1 MDQFIEDE
9 LESNNDEVVNQVD
22 SLLIS
27 GEEASRSGDS
37 KTALAAFNKAIS
49 LDPSSDMAWFNRG
62 VLLEAQQDA
71 RGARQA
77 FQICLDVNPNHAP
90 ATANLCILL
99 ERIGDQVGAYSMALK
114 ALDFY
119 PGHPTIMEVKNRCQ
133 GSASTKPLES
143 MQPVEQIDSFDQ
155 QDVDTVVQ
163 ETGLSDV
170 NALLDEAVHHDA
182 DDNQQLDI
190 DELRSAAEVVVATED
205 IKDRIEVSQPVVQA
219 IPDLPVVPVEPEME
233 NVLDLDNMANEAK
246 NLIQSGDAKGALAL
260 LKPHLKN
267 EASKHPESWLIAG
280 GAMARL
286 DLQDHAISAI
296 EHAQKLDPS
305 NPKGW
310 YNLGSLK
317 QRKGLLQEASTCY
330 SNALREDPSY
340 IKAAQKWAPL
350 AMELKD
356 PEAYLSAATIII
368 AADSENP
375 VRLELATTLIELAE
389 GESRVLESQAGIP
402 PTLPEGPE
410 MAKTA
415 LELLGQGDTKLHA
428 RAHTMANNHMES
440 VKIWKGLIQSER
452 NDPETWRGLSKALY
466 AAGDNN
472 TAEKCSIK
480 AKEIE
485 EELGKNTDSVTV
497 PDTSSTIS
505 SPNNLPETGSMEISQ
520 GVQVESQ
527 PAEELSQEQMMS
539 ANELLSRPQIAQ
551 PEPETI
557 PNPQV
562 DLAKAALEV
571 QSNSLVQ
578 EEFRNPESNAVANQD
593 ISWYNQG
600 VALIEAGKYAE
611 ALSCFDRA
619 LPSFA
624 NDDEMVIRI
633 LNGRGNAF
641 YYLENYP
648 ACVESYHQAMLIKP
662 EEVRG
667 KTLYN
672 MGTAYAEMERYQDS
686 VKCFEQAIPRGLSK
700 EEIKRTKDQIR
711 RCNILIKEQNKK
723 KR

>member
-1 MDQFIEDE
+1 MEQHTYN
-9 LESNNDEVVNQVD
+9 ESEHDNDDVSAQVE

-27 GEEASRSGDS
+27 GEESSRAGDS
-37 KTALAAFNKAIS
+37 KSALASFNKAIS

-99 ERIGDQVGAYSMALK
+99 ERIGDETGAYNMALK
-114 ALDFY
+114 ALEFY
-119 PGHPTIMEVKNRCQ
+119 PGHPSIIDVKNRCQ
-133 GSASTKPLES
+133 GSISSKPIES
-143 MQPVEQIDSFDQ
+143 MQQVEQIEQYDQ
-155 QDVDTVVQ
+155 GDVEKVVE
-163 ETGLSDV
+163 ETGFTDV
-170 NALLDEAVHHDA
+170 KAILDEAVHHDV

-190 DELRSAAEVVVATED
+190 DELRSAAEVVMATEE
-205 IKDRIEVSQPVVQA
+205 IQERIEVSQPVVQA
-219 IPDLPVVPVEPEME
+219 IPDLPVVPIEPEIE
-233 NVLDLDNMANEAK
+233 NILDLDAMAEEAK
-246 NLIQSGDAKGALAL
+246 NMIQSGDPKGALAL
-260 LKPHLKN
+260 LKPHLKT
-267 EASKHPESWLIAG
+267 EASKHPQSWLIAG

-286 DLQDHAISAI
+286 DLEDHAISAI

-317 QRKGLLQEASTCY
+317 QRKGLLSEASTCY

-340 IKAAQKWAPL
+340 VKAAEKWAPI

-356 PEAYLSAATIII
+356 PQAYLSAATIIV
-368 AADSENP
+368 ASNP
-375 VRLELATTLIELAE
+375 ESPLRMELATTLIELAE
-389 GESRVLESQAGIP
+389 GESRVLESQSGLP

-415 LELLGQGDTKLHA
+415 LDLIGEGETELHA
-428 RAHTMANNHMES
+428 RAHSMANNHMES
-440 VKIWKGLIQSER
+440 VKIWKGLIQINR
-452 NDPETWRGLSKALY
+452 NEPEIWRGLAKALY
-466 AAGDNN
+466 AAGDST

-485 EELGKNTDSVTV
+485 ESVSKPPTTATELTSNETIPQDFAAQPEEDTDPVSH
-497 PDTSSTIS
+497 
-505 SPNNLPETGSMEISQ
+505 
-520 GVQVESQ
+520 
-527 PAEELSQEQMMS
+527 EEMMS
-539 ANELLSRPQIAQ
+539 ANQLLARPQPEVPT
-551 PEPETI
+551 PEPT

-571 QSNSLVQ
+571 QNNSLVQ
-578 EEFRNPESNAVANQD
+578 EEFRNPSSNSVANQD

-619 LPSFA
+619 LPSFS

-672 MGTAYAEMERYQDS
+672 MGTAYAEMERYQDA

-700 EEIKRTKDQIR
+700 DEIKRTKDQIR
-711 RCNILIKEQNKK
+711 RCNILIKEQKK
-723 KR
+723 KNR

>member
-1 MDQFIEDE
+1 MEQHTYN
-9 LESNNDEVVNQVD
+9 ESEHDNDDVSAQVE

-27 GEEASRSGDS
+27 GEESSRAGDS
-37 KTALAAFNKAIS
+37 KSALASFNKAIS

-99 ERIGDQVGAYSMALK
+99 ERIGDETGAYNMALK
-114 ALDFY
+114 ALEFY
-119 PGHPTIMEVKNRCQ
+119 PGHPSIMDVKNRCQ
-133 GSASTKPLES
+133 GSISSKPIES
-143 MQPVEQIDSFDQ
+143 MQQVEQIEQYDQ
-155 QDVDTVVQ
+155 EDVEKVVE
-163 ETGLSDV
+163 ETGFTDV
-170 NALLDEAVHHDA
+170 KAILDEAVHHDV

-190 DELRSAAEVVVATED
+190 DELRSAAEVVMATEE
-205 IKDRIEVSQPVVQA
+205 IQERIEVSQPVVQA
-219 IPDLPVVPVEPEME
+219 IPDLPVVPIEPEIE
-233 NVLDLDNMANEAK
+233 NILDLDAMAEEAK
-246 NLIQSGDAKGALAL
+246 NMIQSGDPKGALAL
-260 LKPHLKN
+260 LKPHLKT
-267 EASKHPESWLIAG
+267 EASKHPQSWLIAG

-286 DLQDHAISAI
+286 DLEDHAISAI

-317 QRKGLLQEASTCY
+317 QRKGLLSEASTCY

-340 IKAAQKWAPL
+340 VKAAEKWAPI

-356 PEAYLSAATIII
+356 PQAYLSAATIIV
-368 AADSENP
+368 ASNP
-375 VRLELATTLIELAE
+375 ESPLRMELATTLIELAE
-389 GESRVLESQAGIP
+389 GESRVLESQSGLP

-415 LELLGQGDTKLHA
+415 LDLIGEGETELHA
-428 RAHTMANNHMES
+428 RAHSMANNHMES
-440 VKIWKGLIQSER
+440 VKIWKGLIQINR
-452 NDPETWRGLSKALY
+452 NEPEIWRGLAKALY
-466 AAGDNN
+466 AAGDST

-485 EELGKNTDSVTV
+485 ESVSKPPTTATELTSNETIPQDFAAQ
-497 PDTSSTIS
+497 PEEDTPPVSH
-505 SPNNLPETGSMEISQ
+505 
-520 GVQVESQ
+520 
-527 PAEELSQEQMMS
+527 EEMMS
-539 ANELLSRPQIAQ
+539 ANQLLARPQPEVPT
-551 PEPETI
+551 PEPS

-571 QSNSLVQ
+571 QNNSLVQ
-578 EEFRNPESNAVANQD
+578 EEFRNPSSNSVANQD

-619 LPSFA
+619 LPSFS

-672 MGTAYAEMERYQDS
+672 MGTAYAEMERYQDA

-700 EEIKRTKDQIR
+700 DEIKRTKDQIR
-711 RCNILIKEQNKK
+711 RCNILIKEQKK
-723 KR
+723 KNR

>member
-1 MDQFIEDE
+1 MSDYGETTQENE
-9 LESNNDEVVNQVD
+9 LDDVASQVE

-27 GEEASRSGDS
+27 GEEASRSGDAKS
-37 KTALAAFNKAIS
+37 ALAAFNKAIS

-99 ERIGDQVGAYSMALK
+99 ERIGDEKGAFDMALK
-114 ALDFY
+114 ALEFY
-119 PGHPTIMEVKNRCQ
+119 PGHPSIVEVKNRCE
-133 GSASTKPLES
+133 GSVVIKPIET
-143 MQPVEQIDSFDQ
+143 MAQVEQIQ
-155 QDVDTVVQ
+155 TYEQEDVDTVLE
-163 ETGLSDV
+163 ETGVS
-170 NALLDEAVHHDA
+170 NAQALLEEAVHHDI
-182 DDNQQLDI
+182 DDNQELDI

-205 IKDRIEVSQPVVQA
+205 IQDRIEVTQPVVSA
-219 IPDLPVVPVEPEME
+219 IPDLPVVPIEPEID
-233 NVLDLDNMANEAK
+233 NVLDLDAMADEAK
-246 NLIQSGDAKGALAL
+246 QLIQNGDAKGALAL
-260 LKPHLKN
+260 LKPHLKK
-267 EASKHPESWLIAG
+267 EASKHAPSWLIAG

-286 DLQDHAISAI
+286 DLEDHAISAI

-317 QRKGLLQEASTCY
+317 QRKGMLKEASTCY

-340 IKAAQKWAPL
+340 TKAAQKWAPI
-350 AMELKD
+350 AMELQE
-356 PEAYLSAATIII
+356 PQAYLSAATVIV
-368 AADSENP
+368 ASDPQNP
-375 VRLELATTLIELAE
+375 IRIELATTLVELAE
-389 GESRVLESQAGIP
+389 GESRVLESHAGLP

-410 MAKTA
+410 MAQTA
-415 LELLGQGDTKLHA
+415 LDLLGQGESQLHA

-440 VKIWKGLIQSER
+440 VKIWKGLIQTER
-452 NDPETWRGLSKALY
+452 NDPEMWRGLSKALY
-466 AAGDNN
+466 AAGDNT

-480 AKEIE
+480 AQEIE
-485 EELGKNTDSVTV
+485 DEMNVKNVVTPNVEANAATLQTEHNQFTAEPEIPPV
-497 PDTSSTIS
+497 PEA
-505 SPNNLPETGSMEISQ
+505 PQEI
-520 GVQVESQ
+520 
-527 PAEELSQEQMMS
+527 SQEQMMS
-539 ANELLSRPQIAQ
+539 ANELLARPQAPVPA
-551 PEPETI
+551 PEPLA
-557 PNPQV
+557 NPGV

-578 EEFRNPESNAVANQD
+578 EEFRNPASTSIANQD

-619 LPSFA
+619 LPSFS

-672 MGTAYAEMERYQDS
+672 MGTAYAEMERYQDA
-686 VKCFEQAIPRGLSK
+686 VKCFEQAIPRGLTK
-700 EEIKRTKDQIR
+700 DEIKRTKDQIR

>member
-1 MDQFIEDE
+1 MEQHTYN
-9 LESNNDEVVNQVD
+9 ESEHDKDEVSAQVE

-27 GEEASRSGDS
+27 GEESSRAGDS
-37 KTALAAFNKAIS
+37 KSALASFNKAIS

-99 ERIGDQVGAYSMALK
+99 ERIGDETGAYNMALK
-114 ALDFY
+114 ALEFY
-119 PGHPTIMEVKNRCQ
+119 PGHPSIMDVKNRCQ
-133 GSASTKPLES
+133 GSISSKPIES
-143 MQPVEQIDSFDQ
+143 MQQVEQIEQYDQ
-155 QDVDTVVQ
+155 GDVEKVVE
-163 ETGLSDV
+163 ETGFTDV
-170 NALLDEAVHHDA
+170 KAILDEAVHHDV

-190 DELRSAAEVVVATED
+190 DELRSAAEVVMATEE
-205 IKDRIEVSQPVVQA
+205 IQERIEVSQPVVQA
-219 IPDLPVVPVEPEME
+219 IPDLPVVPIEPEIE
-233 NVLDLDNMANEAK
+233 NILDLDAMAEEAK
-246 NLIQSGDAKGALAL
+246 NMIQSGDPKGALAL
-260 LKPHLKN
+260 LKPHLKT
-267 EASKHPESWLIAG
+267 EASKHPQSWLIAG

-286 DLQDHAISAI
+286 DLEDHAISAI

-317 QRKGLLQEASTCY
+317 QRKGLLSEASTCY

-340 IKAAQKWAPL
+340 VKAAEKWAPI

-356 PEAYLSAATIII
+356 PQAYLSAATIIV
-368 AADSENP
+368 ASNP
-375 VRLELATTLIELAE
+375 ESPLRMELATTLIELAE
-389 GESRVLESQAGIP
+389 GESRVLESQSGLP

-415 LELLGQGDTKLHA
+415 LDLIGEGETELHA
-428 RAHTMANNHMES
+428 RAHSMANNHMES
-440 VKIWKGLIQSER
+440 VKIWKGLIQINR
-452 NDPETWRGLSKALY
+452 NEPEIWRGLAKALY
-466 AAGDNN
+466 AAGDST

-485 EELGKNTDSVTV
+485 ESVSKPPTTATELTSNETIPQDFAAQ
-497 PDTSSTIS
+497 PEEDTPPVSH
-505 SPNNLPETGSMEISQ
+505 
-520 GVQVESQ
+520 
-527 PAEELSQEQMMS
+527 EEMMS
-539 ANELLSRPQIAQ
+539 ANQLLARPQPEVPT
-551 PEPETI
+551 PEPS

-571 QSNSLVQ
+571 QNNSLVQ
-578 EEFRNPESNAVANQD
+578 EEFRNPSSNSVANQD

-619 LPSFA
+619 LPSFS

-672 MGTAYAEMERYQDS
+672 MGTAYAEMERYQDA

-700 EEIKRTKDQIR
+700 DEIKRTKDQIR
-711 RCNILIKEQNKK
+711 RCNILIKEQKK
-723 KR
+723 KNR

>member
-1 MDQFIEDE
+1 MEQHTYN
-9 LESNNDEVVNQVD
+9 ESEHDDDDVSAQVE

-27 GEEASRSGDS
+27 GEESSRAGDS
-37 KTALAAFNKAIS
+37 KSALASFNKAIS

-99 ERIGDQVGAYSMALK
+99 ERIGDETGAYNMALK
-114 ALDFY
+114 ALEFY
-119 PGHPTIMEVKNRCQ
+119 PGHPSIMDVKNRCQ
-133 GSASTKPLES
+133 GSISTKPIES
-143 MQPVEQIDSFDQ
+143 MQQVEQIEQYDQ
-155 QDVDTVVQ
+155 EDVEQVVE
-163 ETGLSDV
+163 ETGFTNV
-170 NALLDEAVHHDA
+170 KAILDEAVHHDV

-190 DELRSAAEVVVATED
+190 DELRSAAEVVMATED
-205 IKDRIEVSQPVVQA
+205 IQERIEVAQPVVQA
-219 IPDLPVVPVEPEME
+219 IPDLPAVPIEPEIE
-233 NVLDLDNMANEAK
+233 NVLDLDAMAEEAK
-246 NLIQSGDAKGALAL
+246 NMIQSGDPKGALAL
-260 LKPHLKN
+260 LKPHLKT
-267 EASKHPESWLIAG
+267 EASKHPQSWLIAG

-286 DLQDHAISAI
+286 DLEDHAISAI

-317 QRKGLLQEASTCY
+317 QRKGMLSEASTCY

-340 IKAAQKWAPL
+340 VKAAEKWAPI

-356 PEAYLSAATIII
+356 PQAYLSAATIIV
-368 AADSENP
+368 ASNP
-375 VRLELATTLIELAE
+375 ESPLRKELATTLIELAE
-389 GESRVLESQAGIP
+389 GESRVLESQSGLP

-415 LELLGQGDTKLHA
+415 LDLMGPGETQLHA
-428 RAHTMANNHMES
+428 RAHSMANNHMES
-440 VKIWKGLIQSER
+440 VKIWKGLIQINR
-452 NDPETWRGLSKALY
+452 NDPEIWRGLAKALY
-466 AAGDNN
+466 SAGDTT

-485 EELGKNTDSVTV
+485 ESVSKPSIASTELPTPETTQQDFTTQSEENTV
-497 PDTSSTIS
+497 P
-505 SPNNLPETGSMEISQ
+505 
-520 GVQVESQ
+520 V
-527 PAEELSQEQMMS
+527 SQEQMMS
-539 ANELLSRPQIAQ
+539 ANQLLARPQPEIKA
-551 PEPETI
+551 PEPTT
-557 PNPQV
+557 NPQV

-571 QSNSLVQ
+571 QNNSLVQ
-578 EEFRNPESNAVANQD
+578 EEFRNPSSNSVANQD

-619 LPSFA
+619 LPSFS

-672 MGTAYAEMERYQDS
+672 MGTAYAEMERYQDA

-700 EEIKRTKDQIR
+700 DEIKRTKDQIR
-711 RCNILIKEQNKK
+711 RCNILIKEQKK
-723 KR
+723 KNR

>member
-1 MDQFIEDE
+1 MDQFIENE
-9 LESNNDEVVNQVD
+9 TENNDDDVVNQVD
-22 SLLIS
+22 SLLMS
-27 GEEASRSGDS
+27 GEEASRTGDS

-143 MQPVEQIDSFDQ
+143 MQAVEQIDSFDQ
-155 QDVDTVVQ
+155 QDVETVVQ

-190 DELRSAAEVVVATED
+190 DELRSAAEVVIATED

-219 IPDLPVVPVEPEME
+219 IPDLPVVPVEQEMD

-317 QRKGLLQEASTCY
+317 QRKGMLQEASTCY

-368 AADSENP
+368 AADSESP

-466 AAGDNN
+466 AAGDNT

-485 EELGKNTDSVTV
+485 EELAKRGENVITPNISST
-497 PDTSSTIS
+497 TSSSNTQQ
-505 SPNNLPETGSMEISQ
+505 ETGDIEATQTS
-520 GVQVESQ
+520 QVEAQ
-527 PAEELSQEQMMS
+527 PAEELTQEQMMS
-539 ANELLSRPQIAQ
+539 ANELLSRPQITK

-557 PNPQV
+557 SNPQV

-571 QSNSLVQ
+571 QSSSLVQ

-624 NDDEMVIRI
+624 DDDEMVIRI

>member
-1 MDQFIEDE
+1 MEQHTYN
-9 LESNNDEVVNQVD
+9 ESEHDNDEVSAQVE

-27 GEEASRSGDS
+27 GEESSRAGDS
-37 KTALAAFNKAIS
+37 KSALASFNKAIS

-99 ERIGDQVGAYSMALK
+99 ERIGDETGAYNMALK
-114 ALDFY
+114 ALEFY
-119 PGHPTIMEVKNRCQ
+119 PGHPSILDVKNRCQ
-133 GSASTKPLES
+133 GSISSKPIES
-143 MQPVEQIDSFDQ
+143 MQQVEQIEQYDQ
-155 QDVDTVVQ
+155 GDVEKVVE
-163 ETGLSDV
+163 ETGFTDV
-170 NALLDEAVHHDA
+170 KAILDEAVHHDV

-190 DELRSAAEVVVATED
+190 DELRSAAEVVMATEE
-205 IKDRIEVSQPVVQA
+205 IQERIEVSQPVVQA
-219 IPDLPVVPVEPEME
+219 IPDLPVVPIEPEIE
-233 NVLDLDNMANEAK
+233 NILDLDAMAEEAK
-246 NLIQSGDAKGALAL
+246 NMIQSGDPKGALAL
-260 LKPHLKN
+260 LKPHLKT
-267 EASKHPESWLIAG
+267 EASKHPQSWLIAG

-286 DLQDHAISAI
+286 DLEDHAISAI

-317 QRKGLLQEASTCY
+317 QRKGLLSEASTCY

-340 IKAAQKWAPL
+340 VKAAEKWAPI

-356 PEAYLSAATIII
+356 PQAYLSAATIIV
-368 AADSENP
+368 ASNP
-375 VRLELATTLIELAE
+375 ESPLRMELATTLIELAE
-389 GESRVLESQAGIP
+389 GESRVLESQSGLP

-415 LELLGQGDTKLHA
+415 LDLIGEGETELHA
-428 RAHTMANNHMES
+428 RAHSMANNHMES
-440 VKIWKGLIQSER
+440 VKIWKGLIQINR
-452 NDPETWRGLSKALY
+452 NEPEIWRGLAKALY
-466 AAGDNN
+466 AAGDST

-485 EELGKNTDSVTV
+485 ESVSKPPTTATEL
-497 PDTSSTIS
+497 TSSETI
-505 SPNNLPETGSMEISQ
+505 PQDFAAQPEEDTPPVSH
-520 GVQVESQ
+520 
-527 PAEELSQEQMMS
+527 EEMMS
-539 ANELLSRPQIAQ
+539 ANQLLARPQPEVPT
-551 PEPETI
+551 PEPS

-571 QSNSLVQ
+571 QNNSLVQ
-578 EEFRNPESNAVANQD
+578 EEFRNPSSNSVANQD

-619 LPSFA
+619 LPSFS

-672 MGTAYAEMERYQDS
+672 MGTAYAEMERYQDA

-700 EEIKRTKDQIR
+700 DEIKRTKDQIR
-711 RCNILIKEQNKK
+711 RCNILIKEQKK
-723 KR
+723 KNR

>member
-143 MQPVEQIDSFDQ
+143 MQAVEQIDSFDQ

-505 SPNNLPETGSMEISQ
+505 SPNNLPETGSMELSQ
-520 GVQVESQ
+520 GVQVEPQ
-527 PAEELSQEQMMS
+527 PADELSQEQMMS

>member
-1 MDQFIEDE
+1 MEQHTYN
-9 LESNNDEVVNQVD
+9 ESEHDNDDVSAQVE

-27 GEEASRSGDS
+27 GEESSRAGDS
-37 KTALAAFNKAIS
+37 KSALASFNKAIS

-99 ERIGDQVGAYSMALK
+99 ERIGDETGAYNMALK
-114 ALDFY
+114 ALEFY
-119 PGHPTIMEVKNRCQ
+119 PGHPSILDVKNRCQ
-133 GSASTKPLES
+133 GSISSKPIES
-143 MQPVEQIDSFDQ
+143 MRQVEQIEQYDQ
-155 QDVDTVVQ
+155 GDVEKVVE
-163 ETGLSDV
+163 ETGFTDV
-170 NALLDEAVHHDA
+170 KAILDEAVNHDV

-190 DELRSAAEVVVATED
+190 DELRSAAEVVMATEE
-205 IKDRIEVSQPVVQA
+205 IQERIEVSQPVVQA
-219 IPDLPVVPVEPEME
+219 IPDLPVVPIEPEIE
-233 NVLDLDNMANEAK
+233 NILDLDAMAEEAK
-246 NLIQSGDAKGALAL
+246 NMIQSGNPKGALAL
-260 LKPHLKN
+260 LKPHLKT
-267 EASKHPESWLIAG
+267 EASKHPQSWLIAG
-280 GAMARL
+280 GAMAKL
-286 DLQDHAISAI
+286 DLEDHAISAI

-317 QRKGLLQEASTCY
+317 QRKGLLSEASTCY

-340 IKAAQKWAPL
+340 LKAAEKWAPI
-350 AMELKD
+350 AMKLKD
-356 PEAYLSAATIII
+356 PQAYLSAATIIV
-368 AADSENP
+368 ASNP
-375 VRLELATTLIELAE
+375 ESPLRMELATTLIELAE
-389 GESRVLESQAGIP
+389 GESRVLESQSGLP

-415 LELLGQGDTKLHA
+415 LDLIGEGETELHA
-428 RAHTMANNHMES
+428 RAHSMANNHMES
-440 VKIWKGLIQSER
+440 VKIWKGLIQINR
-452 NDPETWRGLSKALY
+452 NEPEIWRGLAKALY
-466 AAGDNN
+466 AAGDLT

-480 AKEIE
+480 AKQIE
-485 EELGKNTDSVTV
+485 ETVSKPPTMATELTSNETNSQDFAAQSEENTEPVSH
-497 PDTSSTIS
+497 
-505 SPNNLPETGSMEISQ
+505 
-520 GVQVESQ
+520 
-527 PAEELSQEQMMS
+527 EQMMS
-539 ANELLSRPQIAQ
+539 ANQLLARPQLEVST
-551 PEPETI
+551 PEPT

-571 QSNSLVQ
+571 QNNSLVQ
-578 EEFRNPESNAVANQD
+578 EEFRNPSSNSVANQD

-619 LPSFA
+619 LPSFS

-672 MGTAYAEMERYQDS
+672 MGTAYAEMERYQDA

-700 EEIKRTKDQIR
+700 DEIKRTKDQIR
-711 RCNILIKEQNKK
+711 RCNILIKEQKK
-723 KR
+723 KNR

>member
-1 MDQFIEDE
+1 MEQHTYN
-9 LESNNDEVVNQVD
+9 ESEQDDDAVSAQVE

-27 GEEASRSGDS
+27 GEESSRAGDS
-37 KTALAAFNKAIS
+37 KSALASFNKAIS

-99 ERIGDQVGAYSMALK
+99 ERIGDETGAYNMALK
-114 ALDFY
+114 ALEFY
-119 PGHPTIMEVKNRCQ
+119 PGHPSIVDVKNRCQ
-133 GSASTKPLES
+133 DSMSTKPIES
-143 MQPVEQIDSFDQ
+143 MQQIEQIEQYSQ
-155 QDVDTVVQ
+155 EDVEKVVE
-163 ETGLSDV
+163 ETGFTNV
-170 NALLDEAVHHDA
+170 KAILDEAVHHDV

-190 DELRSAAEVVVATED
+190 DELRSAAEVVMATED
-205 IKDRIEVSQPVVQA
+205 IQERIEVSQPVVQS
-219 IPDLPVVPVEPEME
+219 IPDLPVVPIEPEIE
-233 NVLDLDNMANEAK
+233 NVLDLDAMAEKAK
-246 NLIQSGDAKGALAL
+246 NMIQTGNPKEALAL
-260 LKPHLKN
+260 LKPHLKT
-267 EASKHPESWLIAG
+267 EASKHPQSWLIAG

-286 DLQDHAISAI
+286 DLEDHAISAI

-317 QRKGLLQEASTCY
+317 QRKGLLSEASTCY

-340 IKAAQKWAPL
+340 IKAAEKWAPI
-350 AMELKD
+350 AMELKE
-356 PEAYLSAATIII
+356 PQAYLSAATIIV
-368 AADSENP
+368 ASNP
-375 VRLELATTLIELAE
+375 ESPLRMELATTLIELAE
-389 GESRVLESQAGIP
+389 GESRVLESQSGLP

-415 LELLGQGDTKLHA
+415 LDLMGQGETELHA
-428 RAHTMANNHMES
+428 RAHSMANNHMES
-440 VKIWKGLIQSER
+440 VKIWKSLIQINR
-452 NDPETWRGLSKALY
+452 NAPEIWRGLAKALY
-466 AAGDNN
+466 AAGDST

-485 EELGKNTDSVTV
+485 ESVSKPATVATELTTN
-497 PDTSSTIS
+497 
-505 SPNNLPETGSMEISQ
+505 ETTQQDFTPQSIENSAPI
-520 GVQVESQ
+520 
-527 PAEELSQEQMMS
+527 SQEQMMS
-539 ANELLSRPQIAQ
+539 ANQLLARPQPEVNI
-551 PEPETI
+551 PEPTI
-557 PNPQV
+557 TPQI

-571 QSNSLVQ
+571 QNNSLVQ
-578 EEFRNPESNAVANQD
+578 EEFRNPSSNSVANQD

-619 LPSFA
+619 LPSFS

-672 MGTAYAEMERYQDS
+672 MGTAYAEMERYQDA

-700 EEIKRTKDQIR
+700 DEIKRTKDQIR

-723 KR
+723 NR

>member
-1 MDQFIEDE
+1 MEQHTYN
-9 LESNNDEVVNQVD
+9 ESEHDNDEVSAQVE

-27 GEEASRSGDS
+27 GEESSRAGDS
-37 KTALAAFNKAIS
+37 KSALASFNKAIS

-99 ERIGDQVGAYSMALK
+99 ERIGDETGAYNMALK
-114 ALDFY
+114 ALEFY
-119 PGHPTIMEVKNRCQ
+119 PGHPSIMDVKNRCQ
-133 GSASTKPLES
+133 GSISSKPIES
-143 MQPVEQIDSFDQ
+143 MQQVEQIEQYDQ
-155 QDVDTVVQ
+155 GDVEKVVE
-163 ETGLSDV
+163 ETGFTDV
-170 NALLDEAVHHDA
+170 KAILDEAVHHDV

-190 DELRSAAEVVVATED
+190 DELRSAAEVVMATEE
-205 IKDRIEVSQPVVQA
+205 IQERIEVSQPVVQA
-219 IPDLPVVPVEPEME
+219 IPDLPVVPIEPEIE
-233 NVLDLDNMANEAK
+233 NILDLDAMAEEAK
-246 NLIQSGDAKGALAL
+246 NMIQSGDPKGALAL
-260 LKPHLKN
+260 LKPHLKT
-267 EASKHPESWLIAG
+267 EASKHPQSWLIAG

-286 DLQDHAISAI
+286 DLEDHAISAI

-317 QRKGLLQEASTCY
+317 QRKGLLSEASTCY

-340 IKAAQKWAPL
+340 VKAAEKWAPI

-356 PEAYLSAATIII
+356 PQAYLSAATIIV
-368 AADSENP
+368 ASNP
-375 VRLELATTLIELAE
+375 ESPLRMELATTLIELAE
-389 GESRVLESQAGIP
+389 GESRVLESQSGLP

-415 LELLGQGDTKLHA
+415 LDLIGEGETELHA
-428 RAHTMANNHMES
+428 RAHSMANNHMES
-440 VKIWKGLIQSER
+440 VKIWKGLIQINR
-452 NDPETWRGLSKALY
+452 NEPEIWRGLAKALY
-466 AAGDNN
+466 AAGDST

-485 EELGKNTDSVTV
+485 ESVSKPPTTATELTSNETIPQDFAAQ
-497 PDTSSTIS
+497 PEEDTPPVSH
-505 SPNNLPETGSMEISQ
+505 
-520 GVQVESQ
+520 
-527 PAEELSQEQMMS
+527 EEMMS
-539 ANELLSRPQIAQ
+539 ANQLLARPQPEVPT
-551 PEPETI
+551 PEPS

-571 QSNSLVQ
+571 QNNSLVQ
-578 EEFRNPESNAVANQD
+578 EEFRNPSSNSVANQD

-619 LPSFA
+619 LPSFS

-672 MGTAYAEMERYQDS
+672 MGTAYAEMERYQDA

-700 EEIKRTKDQIR
+700 DEIKRTKDQIR
-711 RCNILIKEQNKK
+711 RCNILIKEQKK
-723 KR
+723 KNR

>member
-1 MDQFIEDE
+1 MEQYPSTGVGKDDDDI
-9 LESNNDEVVNQVD
+9 VAQVE
-22 SLLIS
+22 SLLVS

-99 ERIGDQVGAYSMALK
+99 ERIGDEVSAFNMALK
-114 ALDFY
+114 ALEFY
-119 PGHPTIMEVKNRCQ
+119 PGHPSILDVKNRCA
-133 GSASTKPLES
+133 GSAASKS
-143 MQPVEQIDSFDQ
+143 IDDMAHVEQIESFE
-155 QDVDTVVQ
+155 QDDVTTVIE
-163 ETGLSDV
+163 ETGLTDV
-170 NALLDEAVHHDA
+170 QALLDEAVHHDA
-182 DDNQQLDI
+182 DENKQLDI
-190 DELRSAAEVVVATED
+190 DELRSAAQVVVATED
-205 IKDRIEVSQPVVQA
+205 IQERIDVTQPVVDS
-219 IPDLPVVPVEPEME
+219 IPDLPVVPIEPEID
-233 NVLDLDNMANEAK
+233 NAIDLDGMAEEAK
-246 NLIQSGDAKGALAL
+246 QLIQSGDAKGALAL
-260 LKPHLKN
+260 LKPHLKT
-267 EASKHPESWLIAG
+267 EASKHAQSWLIAG
-280 GAMARL
+280 GAMAKL
-286 DLQDHAISAI
+286 DLEEHAISAI

-317 QRKGLLQEASTCY
+317 QRQGMLEEASTCY

-340 IKAAQKWAPL
+340 VKAAQKWAPV

-356 PEAYLSAATIII
+356 PQAYLSAATIIV
-368 AADSENP
+368 AANP
-375 VRLELATTLIELAE
+375 ESPIRMELATTLIELAE
-389 GESRVLESQAGIP
+389 GESRVLESQTGLP
-402 PTLPEGPE
+402 PTLPAGPE
-410 MAKTA
+410 MANTA
-415 LELLGQGDTKLHA
+415 LDLLGSGETQIHA

-440 VKIWKGLIQSER
+440 VKIWKGLIQTDR
-452 NDPETWRGLSKALY
+452 NNPATWRGLAKALF
-466 AAGDNN
+466 AAGDNT
-472 TAEKCSIK
+472 TAEKCRVK
-480 AKEIE
+480 ADEIE
-485 EELGKNTDSVTV
+485 AEMANRGNAPVVEKPTVSTDIATASQPSVTE
-497 PDTSSTIS
+497 SSIEDAVS
-505 SPNNLPETGSMEISQ
+505 R
-520 GVQVESQ
+520 
-527 PAEELSQEQMMS
+527 EEMMS
-539 ANELLSRPQIAQ
+539 ANELLSRPQVTS
-551 PEPETI
+551 PEPA
-557 PNPQV
+557 PNPNPEV

-578 EEFRNPESNAVANQD
+578 EEFRNPSSNSIANQD

-600 VALIEAGKYAE
+600 VALIEAGKYSE

-619 LPSFA
+619 LPSFSD
-624 NDDEMVIRI
+624 DDEMVIRI

-672 MGTAYAEMERYQDS
+672 MGTAYAEMERYQDA

-700 EEIKRTKDQIR
+700 DEIKRTKDQIR
-711 RCNILIKEQNKK
+711 RCNILIKEQKK
-723 KR
+723 KNR

>member
-1 MDQFIEDE
+1 MSDYGETTQENE
-9 LESNNDEVVNQVD
+9 LDDVASQVE

-27 GEEASRSGDS
+27 GEEASRSGDAKS
-37 KTALAAFNKAIS
+37 ALAAFNKAIS

-99 ERIGDQVGAYSMALK
+99 ERIGDEKGAFDMALK
-114 ALDFY
+114 ALEFY
-119 PGHPTIMEVKNRCQ
+119 PGHPSIVEVKNRCE
-133 GSASTKPLES
+133 GSVVIKPIET
-143 MQPVEQIDSFDQ
+143 MAQVEQIQ
-155 QDVDTVVQ
+155 TYEQEDVDTVLE
-163 ETGLSDV
+163 ETGVS
-170 NALLDEAVHHDA
+170 NAQALLEEAVHHDI
-182 DDNQQLDI
+182 DDNQELDI

-205 IKDRIEVSQPVVQA
+205 IQDRIEVTQPVVSA
-219 IPDLPVVPVEPEME
+219 IPDLPVVPIEPEID
-233 NVLDLDNMANEAK
+233 NVLDLDAMADEAK
-246 NLIQSGDAKGALAL
+246 QLIQNGDAKGALAL
-260 LKPHLKN
+260 LKPHLKK
-267 EASKHPESWLIAG
+267 EASKHAPSWLIAG

-286 DLQDHAISAI
+286 DLEDHAISAI

-317 QRKGLLQEASTCY
+317 QRKGMLKEASTCY

-340 IKAAQKWAPL
+340 TKAAQKWAPI
-350 AMELKD
+350 AMELQE
-356 PEAYLSAATIII
+356 PQAYLSAATVIV
-368 AADSENP
+368 ASDPQNP
-375 VRLELATTLIELAE
+375 IRIELATTLVELAE
-389 GESRVLESQAGIP
+389 GESRVLESHAGLP

-410 MAKTA
+410 MAQTA
-415 LELLGQGDTKLHA
+415 LDLLGQGESQLHA

-440 VKIWKGLIQSER
+440 VKIWKGLIQTER
-452 NDPETWRGLSKALY
+452 NDPEMWRGLSKALY
-466 AAGDNN
+466 AAGDNT

-480 AKEIE
+480 AQEIE
-485 EELGKNTDSVTV
+485 DEMNVKNVVT
-497 PDTSSTIS
+497 
-505 SPNNLPETGSMEISQ
+505 PNVEANAATLQTEHNQFTAEPEIPPVSEAPQEI
-520 GVQVESQ
+520 
-527 PAEELSQEQMMS
+527 SQEQMMS
-539 ANELLSRPQIAQ
+539 ANELLARPQAPVPA
-551 PEPETI
+551 PEPLA
-557 PNPQV
+557 NPGV

-578 EEFRNPESNAVANQD
+578 EEFRNPASTSIANQD

-619 LPSFA
+619 LPSFS

-672 MGTAYAEMERYQDS
+672 MGTAYAEMERYQDA
-686 VKCFEQAIPRGLSK
+686 VKCFEQAIPRGLTK
-700 EEIKRTKDQIR
+700 DEIKRTKDQIR

>member
-1 MDQFIEDE
+1 MSDYGETMQENE
-9 LESNNDEVVNQVD
+9 LDDVVSQVE

-27 GEEASRSGDS
+27 GEEASRSGDAKS
-37 KTALAAFNKAIS
+37 ALAAFNKAIS

-99 ERIGDQVGAYSMALK
+99 ERIGDEKGAFEMALK
-114 ALDFY
+114 ALEFY
-119 PGHPTIMEVKNRCQ
+119 PGHPSIVEVKNRCE
-133 GSASTKPLES
+133 GSVVIKPIET
-143 MQPVEQIDSFDQ
+143 MAQVEQIQ
-155 QDVDTVVQ
+155 TYEQEDVDTVLE
-163 ETGLSDV
+163 ETGVS
-170 NALLDEAVHHDA
+170 NAQALLEEAVHHDI
-182 DDNQQLDI
+182 DDNQELDI

-205 IKDRIEVSQPVVQA
+205 IQDRIEVTQPVVSA
-219 IPDLPVVPVEPEME
+219 IPDLPVVPIEPEID
-233 NVLDLDNMANEAK
+233 NLLDLDAMADEAK
-246 NLIQSGDAKGALAL
+246 QLIQNGDAKGALAL
-260 LKPHLKN
+260 LKPHLKK
-267 EASKHPESWLIAG
+267 EASKHAPSWLIAG

-286 DLQDHAISAI
+286 DLEDHAISAI

-317 QRKGLLQEASTCY
+317 QRKGMLKEASTCY

-340 IKAAQKWAPL
+340 TKAAQKWAPI
-350 AMELKD
+350 AMELQE
-356 PEAYLSAATIII
+356 PQAYLSAATVIV
-368 AADSENP
+368 ASDPQNP
-375 VRLELATTLIELAE
+375 IRIELATTLVELAE
-389 GESRVLESQAGIP
+389 GESRVLESHAGLP

-410 MAKTA
+410 MAQTA
-415 LELLGQGDTKLHA
+415 LDLLGQGESQLHA

-440 VKIWKGLIQSER
+440 VKIWKGLIQTER
-452 NDPETWRGLSKALY
+452 NDPEMWRGLSKALY
-466 AAGDNN
+466 AAGDNT

-480 AKEIE
+480 AQEIE
-485 EELGKNTDSVTV
+485 DEMKVKNVVTPNVEVNAATLQTEHNQFTAEPEMPPV
-497 PDTSSTIS
+497 PEA
-505 SPNNLPETGSMEISQ
+505 PQEIS
-520 GVQVESQ
+520 
-527 PAEELSQEQMMS
+527 PEQMMS
-539 ANELLSRPQIAQ
+539 ANELLARPQAPVPA
-551 PEPETI
+551 PEPLA
-557 PNPQV
+557 NPGV

-578 EEFRNPESNAVANQD
+578 EEFRNPASTSIANQD

-619 LPSFA
+619 LPSFS

-672 MGTAYAEMERYQDS
+672 MGTAYAEMERYQDA
-686 VKCFEQAIPRGLSK
+686 VKCFEQAIPRGLTK
-700 EEIKRTKDQIR
+700 DEIKRTKDQIR

>member
-1 MDQFIEDE
+1 MEHNTHNEISDDTDDI
-9 LESNNDEVVNQVD
+9 SSQVE

-27 GEEASRSGDS
+27 GEEASRAGDAKS
-37 KTALAAFNKAIS
+37 ALASFNKAIS

-99 ERIGDQVGAYSMALK
+99 ERIGDESGAYNMAVK
-114 ALDFY
+114 ALEFY
-119 PGHPTIMEVKNRCQ
+119 PGHPTIVEVKDRCK
-133 GSASTKPLES
+133 GSIASKPIES
-143 MQPVEQIDSFDQ
+143 MPQIEQIDQYEQS
-155 QDVDTVVQ
+155 DVEKVVE
-163 ETGLSDV
+163 ETGLTNV
-170 NALLDEAVHHDA
+170 QAILDEAVHHDI

-190 DELRSAAEVVVATED
+190 DELRSAAEVVVAREE
-205 IKDRIEVSQPVVQA
+205 IQERIEVTQPVVEA
-219 IPDLPVVPVEPEME
+219 IPDLPVVPIEPEIE
-233 NVLDLDNMANEAK
+233 NVLDLDAMAEEAK
-246 NLIQSGDAKGALAL
+246 NMIQSGDAKGALAL
-260 LKPHLKN
+260 LKPHLKT
-267 EASKHPESWLIAG
+267 EASKHAPSWLIAG

-286 DLQDHAISAI
+286 DLEDHAISAI

-310 YNLGSLK
+310 FNLGSLK
-317 QRKGLLQEASTCY
+317 QRKGMLREASTCY

-340 IKAAQKWAPL
+340 VKAAEKWAPL
-350 AMELKD
+350 AMEIKD
-356 PEAYLSAATIII
+356 PQAYLSAATIIV
-368 AADSENP
+368 ASNP
-375 VRLELATTLIELAE
+375 ESPLRIELATTLVELAE
-389 GESRVLESQAGIP
+389 GESRVLESQSGLP

-415 LELLGQGDTKLHA
+415 LDLIGEGETELHA

-440 VKIWKGLIQSER
+440 VKIWKGLIQINR
-452 NDPETWRGLSKALY
+452 NDPEIWRGLAKALY

-472 TAEKCSIK
+472 TADKCSIK
-480 AKEIE
+480 ANEIE
-485 EELGKNTDSVTV
+485 AINANKSNIIEESQTIQSPQPEPATVSHYENEELPESV
-497 PDTSSTIS
+497 SSVS
-505 SPNNLPETGSMEISQ
+505 S
-520 GVQVESQ
+520 
-527 PAEELSQEQMMS
+527 EEMMS
-539 ANELLSRPQIAQ
+539 ANQLLARPQPA
-551 PEPETI
+551 EPVQDTV

-578 EEFRNPESNAVANQD
+578 EEFRNPSSNSVANQD

-619 LPSFA
+619 LPSFS

-648 ACVESYHQAMLIKP
+648 ACVESYHQAMLIRP

-672 MGTAYAEMERYQDS
+672 MGTAYAEMERYQDA

-700 EEIKRTKDQIR
+700 DEIKRTKDQIR
-711 RCNILIKEQNKK
+711 RCNILIKEQKK
-723 KR
+723 KNR

>member
-1 MDQFIEDE
+1 MSDYGETMQE
-9 LESNNDEVVNQVD
+9 NEVDDVASQVE
-22 SLLIS
+22 SLLIN
-27 GEEASRSGDS
+27 GEEASRSGDAKS
-37 KTALAAFNKAIS
+37 ALAAFNKAIS

-99 ERIGDQVGAYSMALK
+99 ERIGDEKGAFDMALK
-114 ALDFY
+114 ALEFY
-119 PGHPTIMEVKNRCQ
+119 PGHPSIVEVKNRCE
-133 GSASTKPLES
+133 GSVVIKPIET
-143 MQPVEQIDSFDQ
+143 MAQVEQIQ
-155 QDVDTVVQ
+155 TYEQEDVDTVLE
-163 ETGLSDV
+163 ETGVS
-170 NALLDEAVHHDA
+170 NAQALLEEAVHHDI
-182 DDNQQLDI
+182 DDNQELDI

-205 IKDRIEVSQPVVQA
+205 IQDRIEVTQPVVSA
-219 IPDLPVVPVEPEME
+219 IPDLPVVPIEPEID
-233 NVLDLDNMANEAK
+233 NVLDLDAMADEAK
-246 NLIQSGDAKGALAL
+246 QLIQNGDAKGALAL
-260 LKPHLKN
+260 LKPHLKK
-267 EASKHPESWLIAG
+267 EASKHAPSWLIAG

-286 DLQDHAISAI
+286 DLEDHAISAI

-317 QRKGLLQEASTCY
+317 QRKGMLKEASTCY

-340 IKAAQKWAPL
+340 TKAAQKWAPI
-350 AMELKD
+350 AMELQE
-356 PEAYLSAATIII
+356 PQAYLSAATVIV
-368 AADSENP
+368 ASDPQNP
-375 VRLELATTLIELAE
+375 IRIELATTLVELAE
-389 GESRVLESQAGIP
+389 GESQVLESHAGLP

-410 MAKTA
+410 MAQTA
-415 LELLGQGDTKLHA
+415 LDLLGQGESQLHA

-440 VKIWKGLIQSER
+440 IKIWKGLIQTER
-452 NDPETWRGLSKALY
+452 NDPEMWRGLSKALY
-466 AAGDNN
+466 AAGDNT

-480 AKEIE
+480 AQEIE
-485 EELGKNTDSVTV
+485 DEMKVKNVVTPNVEVNAATLQTEHNQFTAEPEMPPV
-497 PDTSSTIS
+497 PEA
-505 SPNNLPETGSMEISQ
+505 PQEI
-520 GVQVESQ
+520 
-527 PAEELSQEQMMS
+527 SQEQMMS
-539 ANELLSRPQIAQ
+539 ANELLARPQAPVPA
-551 PEPETI
+551 PEPLA
-557 PNPQV
+557 NPGV

-578 EEFRNPESNAVANQD
+578 EEFRNPASTSIANQD

-619 LPSFA
+619 LPSFS

-672 MGTAYAEMERYQDS
+672 MGTAYAEMERYQDA
-686 VKCFEQAIPRGLSK
+686 VKCFEQAIPRGLTK
-700 EEIKRTKDQIR
+700 DEIKRTKDQIR

>member
-1 MDQFIEDE
+1 MEHNTHNEISDDTDDI
-9 LESNNDEVVNQVD
+9 SSQVE

-27 GEEASRSGDS
+27 GEEASRAGDAKS
-37 KTALAAFNKAIS
+37 ALASFNKAIS

-99 ERIGDQVGAYSMALK
+99 ERIGDESGAYNMAVK
-114 ALDFY
+114 ALEFY
-119 PGHPTIMEVKNRCQ
+119 PGHPTIVEVKDRCK
-133 GSASTKPLES
+133 GSVASKPIES
-143 MQPVEQIDSFDQ
+143 MPQIEQIDQYEQS
-155 QDVDTVVQ
+155 DVEKVVE
-163 ETGLSDV
+163 ETGLTNV
-170 NALLDEAVHHDA
+170 QAILDEAVHHDI
-182 DDNQQLDI
+182 DENQQLDI
-190 DELRSAAEVVVATED
+190 DELRSAAEVVVAREE
-205 IKDRIEVSQPVVQA
+205 IQERIEVTQPVVEA
-219 IPDLPVVPVEPEME
+219 IPDLPVVPIEPEIE
-233 NVLDLDNMANEAK
+233 NVLDLDAMAEEAK
-246 NLIQSGDAKGALAL
+246 NMIQSGDAKGALAL
-260 LKPHLKN
+260 LKPHLKT
-267 EASKHPESWLIAG
+267 EASKHAPSWLIAG

-286 DLQDHAISAI
+286 DLEDHAISAI

-310 YNLGSLK
+310 FNLGSLK
-317 QRKGLLQEASTCY
+317 QRKGMLREASTCY

-340 IKAAQKWAPL
+340 VKAAEKWAPL
-350 AMELKD
+350 AMEIKD
-356 PEAYLSAATIII
+356 PQAYLSAATIIV
-368 AADSENP
+368 ASNP
-375 VRLELATTLIELAE
+375 ESPLRIELATTLVELAE
-389 GESRVLESQAGIP
+389 GESRVLESQSGLP

-415 LELLGQGDTKLHA
+415 LDLIGEGETELHA

-440 VKIWKGLIQSER
+440 VKIWKGLIQINR
-452 NDPETWRGLSKALY
+452 NEPEIWRGLAKALY
-466 AAGDNN
+466 AAGDNT

-480 AKEIE
+480 ANEIE
-485 EELGKNTDSVTV
+485 AINANKSNIIEEPQTSQPEPIPTSQNENEELPESV
-497 PDTSSTIS
+497 SS
-505 SPNNLPETGSMEISQ
+505 
-520 GVQVESQ
+520 V
-527 PAEELSQEQMMS
+527 SQEEMMS
-539 ANELLSRPQIAQ
+539 ANQLLARPQPA
-551 PEPETI
+551 EPVQESV

-578 EEFRNPESNAVANQD
+578 EEFRNPSSNSVANQD

-619 LPSFA
+619 LPSFS

-648 ACVESYHQAMLIKP
+648 ACVESYHQAMLIRP

-672 MGTAYAEMERYQDS
+672 MGTAYAEMERYQDA

-700 EEIKRTKDQIR
+700 DEIKRTKDQIR
-711 RCNILIKEQNKK
+711 RCNILIKEQKK
-723 KR
+723 KNR

>member
-1 MDQFIEDE
+1 MEQHTYN
-9 LESNNDEVVNQVD
+9 ESKHDNDEVSVQVE

-27 GEEASRSGDS
+27 GEESSRAGDS
-37 KTALAAFNKAIS
+37 KSALASFNKAIS

-99 ERIGDQVGAYSMALK
+99 ERIGDETGAYNMALK
-114 ALDFY
+114 ALEFY
-119 PGHPTIMEVKNRCQ
+119 PGHPSIVDVKNRCE
-133 GSASTKPLES
+133 GSIASKPIES
-143 MQPVEQIDSFDQ
+143 MLQVEQIEQYDQ
-155 QDVDTVVQ
+155 GDVEKVVE
-163 ETGLSDV
+163 ETGFTDV
-170 NALLDEAVHHDA
+170 KAILDEAVHHDV

-190 DELRSAAEVVVATED
+190 DELRSAAEVVIATEE
-205 IKDRIEVSQPVVQA
+205 IQERIEVSQPVLQA
-219 IPDLPVVPVEPEME
+219 IPDLPVVPIEPEIE
-233 NVLDLDNMANEAK
+233 NILDLDAMAEEAK
-246 NLIQSGDAKGALAL
+246 NMIQSGDPKGALAL
-260 LKPHLKN
+260 LKPHLKT
-267 EASKHPESWLIAG
+267 EASKHPQSWLIAG

-286 DLQDHAISAI
+286 DLEDHAISAI

-317 QRKGLLQEASTCY
+317 QRKGLLSEASTCY

-340 IKAAQKWAPL
+340 VKAAEKWAPI

-356 PEAYLSAATIII
+356 PQAYLSAATIIV
-368 AADSENP
+368 ASNP
-375 VRLELATTLIELAE
+375 ESPLRIELATTLIELAE
-389 GESRVLESQAGIP
+389 GESRVLESQSGLP

-415 LELLGQGDTKLHA
+415 LDLIGEGETELHA
-428 RAHTMANNHMES
+428 RAHSMANNHMES
-440 VKIWKGLIQSER
+440 VKIWKGLIQINR
-452 NDPETWRGLSKALY
+452 NEPEIWRGLAKALY
-466 AAGDNN
+466 AAGDST

-485 EELGKNTDSVTV
+485 ESVSKPPTMATELTNNETSPQNFAAQHEENTDPV
-497 PDTSSTIS
+497 
-505 SPNNLPETGSMEISQ
+505 
-520 GVQVESQ
+520 
-527 PAEELSQEQMMS
+527 SQEEMMS
-539 ANELLSRPQIAQ
+539 ANQLLARPQPEVPT
-551 PEPETI
+551 PEPTL
-557 PNPQV
+557 NPQV

-571 QSNSLVQ
+571 QNNSLVQ
-578 EEFRNPESNAVANQD
+578 EEFRNPSSNSVANQD

-619 LPSFA
+619 LPSFS

-700 EEIKRTKDQIR
+700 DEIKRTKDQIR
-711 RCNILIKEQNKK
+711 RCNILIKEQKK
-723 KR
+723 KNR

>member
-1 MDQFIEDE
+1 MDQFIENE
-9 LESNNDEVVNQVD
+9 TENNDDDVVNQVD
-22 SLLIS
+22 SLLMS
-27 GEEASRSGDS
+27 GEEASRTGDS

-143 MQPVEQIDSFDQ
+143 MQAVEQIDSFDQ
-155 QDVDTVVQ
+155 QDVETVVQ

-190 DELRSAAEVVVATED
+190 DELRSAAEVVIATED

-219 IPDLPVVPVEPEME
+219 IPDLPVVPVEPEMD

-317 QRKGLLQEASTCY
+317 QRKGMLQEASTCY

-368 AADSENP
+368 AADSESP

-466 AAGDNN
+466 AAGDYT

-485 EELGKNTDSVTV
+485 EELAKRGENVITPNISST
-497 PDTSSTIS
+497 TSSSNTQQ
-505 SPNNLPETGSMEISQ
+505 ETGDIEATQTS
-520 GVQVESQ
+520 QVEAQ
-527 PAEELSQEQMMS
+527 PAEELTQEQMMS
-539 ANELLSRPQIAQ
+539 ANELLSRPQITK

-557 PNPQV
+557 SNPQV

-571 QSNSLVQ
+571 QSSSLVQ

-624 NDDEMVIRI
+624 DDDEMVIRI

>member
-1 MDQFIEDE
+1 MEQHTFN
-9 LESNNDEVVNQVD
+9 ESEHDNDDVSAQVE

-27 GEEASRSGDS
+27 GEESSRAGDS
-37 KTALAAFNKAIS
+37 KSALASFNKAIS

-99 ERIGDQVGAYSMALK
+99 ERIGDETGAYNMALK
-114 ALDFY
+114 ALEFY
-119 PGHPTIMEVKNRCQ
+119 PGHPSILDVKNRCQ
-133 GSASTKPLES
+133 GSISSKPIES
-143 MQPVEQIDSFDQ
+143 MQQVEQIEQYDQ
-155 QDVDTVVQ
+155 EDVEKVVE
-163 ETGLSDV
+163 ETGFTDV
-170 NALLDEAVHHDA
+170 KAILDEAVHHDV

-190 DELRSAAEVVVATED
+190 DELRSAAEVVMATEE
-205 IKDRIEVSQPVVQA
+205 IQERIEVSQPVVQA
-219 IPDLPVVPVEPEME
+219 IPDLPVVPIEPEIE
-233 NVLDLDNMANEAK
+233 NILDLDAMAEEAK
-246 NLIQSGDAKGALAL
+246 NMIQSGDPKGALAL
-260 LKPHLKN
+260 LKPHLKT
-267 EASKHPESWLIAG
+267 EASKHPQSWLIAG

-286 DLQDHAISAI
+286 DLEDHAISAI

-317 QRKGLLQEASTCY
+317 QRKGLLSEASTCY

-340 IKAAQKWAPL
+340 VKAAEKWAPI

-356 PEAYLSAATIII
+356 PQAYLSAATIIV
-368 AADSENP
+368 ASNP
-375 VRLELATTLIELAE
+375 ESPLRMELATTLIELAE
-389 GESRVLESQAGIP
+389 GESRVLESQSGLP

-415 LELLGQGDTKLHA
+415 LDLIGEGETELHA
-428 RAHTMANNHMES
+428 RAHSMANNHMES
-440 VKIWKGLIQSER
+440 VKIWKSLIQINR
-452 NDPETWRGLSKALY
+452 NEPEIWRGLAKALY
-466 AAGDNN
+466 AAGDST

-485 EELGKNTDSVTV
+485 ESVSKPPTTATELTSNETIPQDFAAQPEEDTDPVSH
-497 PDTSSTIS
+497 
-505 SPNNLPETGSMEISQ
+505 
-520 GVQVESQ
+520 
-527 PAEELSQEQMMS
+527 EEMMS
-539 ANELLSRPQIAQ
+539 ANQLLARPQPEVPT
-551 PEPETI
+551 PEPT

-571 QSNSLVQ
+571 QNNSLVQ
-578 EEFRNPESNAVANQD
+578 EEFRNPSSNSVANQD

-619 LPSFA
+619 LPSFS

-672 MGTAYAEMERYQDS
+672 MGTAYAEMERYQDA

-700 EEIKRTKDQIR
+700 DEIKRTKDQIR
-711 RCNILIKEQNKK
+711 RCNILIKEQKK
-723 KR
+723 KNR

>member
-1 MDQFIEDE
+1 MEHNT
-9 LESNNDEVVNQVD
+9 NNEISDDTDDISSQVE

-27 GEEASRSGDS
+27 GEEASRSGDAKS
-37 KTALAAFNKAIS
+37 ALASFNKAIS

-99 ERIGDQVGAYSMALK
+99 ERIGDESGAYNMAIK

-119 PGHPTIMEVKNRCQ
+119 PGHPTIVEVKDRCK
-133 GSASTKPLES
+133 GSVASKPIES
-143 MQPVEQIDSFDQ
+143 MPQVEQIDEYEQS
-155 QDVDTVVQ
+155 DVEKVVE
-163 ETGLSDV
+163 ETGLTNV
-170 NALLDEAVHHDA
+170 QAILDEAVHHDI
-182 DDNQQLDI
+182 DENQQLDI
-190 DELRSAAEVVVATED
+190 DELRSAAEVVVAREE
-205 IKDRIEVSQPVVQA
+205 IQERIEVTQPVVEA
-219 IPDLPVVPVEPEME
+219 IPDLPVVPIEPEIE
-233 NVLDLDNMANEAK
+233 NVLDLDAMAEEAK
-246 NLIQSGDAKGALAL
+246 NMIQSGDAKGALAL
-260 LKPHLKN
+260 LKPHLKT
-267 EASKHPESWLIAG
+267 EASKHAPSWLIAG

-286 DLQDHAISAI
+286 DLEDHAISAI

-310 YNLGSLK
+310 FNLGSLK
-317 QRKGLLQEASTCY
+317 QRKGMLREASTCY

-340 IKAAQKWAPL
+340 VKAAEKWAPL
-350 AMELKD
+350 AMEIKD
-356 PEAYLSAATIII
+356 PQAYLSAATIIV
-368 AADSENP
+368 ASNP
-375 VRLELATTLIELAE
+375 ESPLRIELATTLVELAE
-389 GESRVLESQAGIP
+389 GESRVLESQSGLP

-415 LELLGQGDTKLHA
+415 LDLIGEGETELHA

-440 VKIWKGLIQSER
+440 VKIWKGLIQINR
-452 NDPETWRGLSKALY
+452 NEPEIWRGLAKALY
-466 AAGDNN
+466 AAGDNT

-480 AKEIE
+480 ANEIE
-485 EELGKNTDSVTV
+485 AINANKSNMIEESQTIQSPEPEPATVSNNEDEELPESV
-497 PDTSSTIS
+497 SSVS
-505 SPNNLPETGSMEISQ
+505 S
-520 GVQVESQ
+520 
-527 PAEELSQEQMMS
+527 EEMMS
-539 ANELLSRPQIAQ
+539 ANQLLARPQPA
-551 PEPETI
+551 EPVQETV

-578 EEFRNPESNAVANQD
+578 EEFRNPSSNSVANQD

-619 LPSFA
+619 LPSFS

-648 ACVESYHQAMLIKP
+648 ACVESYHQAMLIRP

-672 MGTAYAEMERYQDS
+672 MGTAYAEMERYQDA

-700 EEIKRTKDQIR
+700 DEIKRTKDQIR
-711 RCNILIKEQNKK
+711 RCNILIKEQKK
-723 KR
+723 KNR

>member
-1 MDQFIEDE
+1 MEHNTHNEISDDTDDI
-9 LESNNDEVVNQVD
+9 SSQVE

-27 GEEASRSGDS
+27 GEEASRAGDAKS
-37 KTALAAFNKAIS
+37 ALASFNKAIS

-99 ERIGDQVGAYSMALK
+99 ERIGDESGAYNMAVK
-114 ALDFY
+114 ALEFY
-119 PGHPTIMEVKNRCQ
+119 PGHPTIVEVKDRCK
-133 GSASTKPLES
+133 GSVASKPIES
-143 MQPVEQIDSFDQ
+143 MPQIEQIDQYEQS
-155 QDVDTVVQ
+155 DVEKVVE
-163 ETGLSDV
+163 ETGLTNV
-170 NALLDEAVHHDA
+170 QAILDEAVHHDI
-182 DDNQQLDI
+182 DENQQLDI
-190 DELRSAAEVVVATED
+190 DELRSAAEVVVAREE
-205 IKDRIEVSQPVVQA
+205 IQERIEVTQPVVEA
-219 IPDLPVVPVEPEME
+219 IPDLPVVPIEPEIE
-233 NVLDLDNMANEAK
+233 NVLDLDAMAEEAK
-246 NLIQSGDAKGALAL
+246 NMIQSGDAKGALAL
-260 LKPHLKN
+260 LKPHLKT
-267 EASKHPESWLIAG
+267 EASKHAPSWLIAG

-286 DLQDHAISAI
+286 DLEDHAISAI

-310 YNLGSLK
+310 FNLGSLK
-317 QRKGLLQEASTCY
+317 QRKGMLREASTCY

-340 IKAAQKWAPL
+340 VKAAEKWAPL
-350 AMELKD
+350 AMEIKD
-356 PEAYLSAATIII
+356 PQAYLSAATIIV
-368 AADSENP
+368 ASNP
-375 VRLELATTLIELAE
+375 ESPLRIELATTLVELAE
-389 GESRVLESQAGIP
+389 GESRVLESQSGLP

-415 LELLGQGDTKLHA
+415 LDLIGEGETELHA

-440 VKIWKGLIQSER
+440 VKIWKGLIQINR
-452 NDPETWRGLSKALY
+452 NEPEIWRGLAKALY
-466 AAGDNN
+466 AAGDNT

-480 AKEIE
+480 ANEIE
-485 EELGKNTDSVTV
+485 AINANKSNIIEEPQTSQPEPIPTSENENEELPESV
-497 PDTSSTIS
+497 SS
-505 SPNNLPETGSMEISQ
+505 
-520 GVQVESQ
+520 V
-527 PAEELSQEQMMS
+527 SQEEMMS
-539 ANELLSRPQIAQ
+539 ANQLLARPQPA
-551 PEPETI
+551 EPVQETV

-578 EEFRNPESNAVANQD
+578 EEFRNPSSNSVANQD

-619 LPSFA
+619 LPSFS

-648 ACVESYHQAMLIKP
+648 ACVESYHQAMLIRP

-672 MGTAYAEMERYQDS
+672 MGTAYAEMERYQDA

-700 EEIKRTKDQIR
+700 DEIKRTKDQIR
-711 RCNILIKEQNKK
+711 RCNILIKEQKK
-723 KR
+723 KNR

>member
-1 MDQFIEDE
+1 MEHNTPSEISDNTDDV
-9 LESNNDEVVNQVD
+9 SSQVD
-22 SLLIS
+22 LLLIS
-27 GEEASRSGDS
+27 GEEASRSGDAKS
-37 KTALAAFNKAIS
+37 ALASFNKAIS

-99 ERIGDQVGAYSMALK
+99 ERIGDESGAYNMAVK
-114 ALDFY
+114 ALEFY
-119 PGHPTIMEVKNRCQ
+119 PGHPTIVEVRDRCK
-133 GSASTKPLES
+133 GSVASKSIES
-143 MQPVEQIDSFDQ
+143 MPQVEQIDQYEQS
-155 QDVDTVVQ
+155 DVEKVVE
-163 ETGLSDV
+163 ETGLADV
-170 NALLDEAVHHDA
+170 QAILDEAVHHDI
-182 DDNQQLDI
+182 DENQQLDI
-190 DELRSAAEVVVATED
+190 DELRSAAEVVVAREE
-205 IKDRIEVSQPVVQA
+205 IQERIEVSQPVVES
-219 IPDLPVVPVEPEME
+219 IPDLPVVPIEPEIE
-233 NVLDLDNMANEAK
+233 NALDLDAMAEKAK
-246 NLIQSGDAKGALAL
+246 NMIQSGDAKGALAL
-260 LKPHLKN
+260 LKPHLKT
-267 EASKHPESWLIAG
+267 EASKHAPSWLIAG

-286 DLQDHAISAI
+286 DLEDHAISAI
-296 EHAQKLDPS
+296 EHAQKLDPA

-310 YNLGSLK
+310 FNLGSLK
-317 QRKGLLQEASTCY
+317 QRKGMLREASTCY

-340 IKAAQKWAPL
+340 IKAAEKWASL
-350 AMELKD
+350 AMEIKD
-356 PEAYLSAATIII
+356 PQAYLSAATIIV
-368 AADSENP
+368 ASNPDSP
-375 VRLELATTLIELAE
+375 LRMELATTLVELAE
-389 GESRVLESQAGIP
+389 GESRVLESQSGLP

-415 LELLGQGDTKLHA
+415 LELIGDGESELHA

-440 VKIWKGLIQSER
+440 VKIWKGLIQINR
-452 NDPETWRGLSKALY
+452 NDPEIWRGLAKALF

-480 AKEIE
+480 ANEIE
-485 EELGKNTDSVTV
+485 AINANKSSIVGDSQTVKSPTPVPTLVSQNDKEEL
-497 PDTSSTIS
+497 
-505 SPNNLPETGSMEISQ
+505 
-520 GVQVESQ
+520 VES
-527 PAEELSQEQMMS
+527 ASSVSQEAMMS
-539 ANELLSRPQIAQ
+539 ANQLLARPQPADSVQ
-551 PEPETI
+551 DPT

-578 EEFRNPESNAVANQD
+578 EEFRNPSSNSVANQD

-619 LPSFA
+619 LPSFS

-672 MGTAYAEMERYQDS
+672 MGTAYAEMERYQDA

-700 EEIKRTKDQIR
+700 DEIKRTKDQIR
-711 RCNILIKEQNKK
+711 RCNILIKEQKK
-723 KR
+723 KNR

>member
-1 MDQFIEDE
+1 MEHNTHNEISDNTDDV
-9 LESNNDEVVNQVD
+9 SSQVE

-27 GEEASRSGDS
+27 GEEASRAGDAKS
-37 KTALAAFNKAIS
+37 ALASFNKAIS

-99 ERIGDQVGAYSMALK
+99 ERIGDESGAYSMAVK
-114 ALDFY
+114 ALEFY
-119 PGHPTIMEVKNRCQ
+119 PGHPTIVEVRDRCK
-133 GSASTKPLES
+133 GSVASKPIES
-143 MQPVEQIDSFDQ
+143 MPQVEQIDHYEQS
-155 QDVDTVVQ
+155 DVEKVVE
-163 ETGLSDV
+163 ETGLTNV
-170 NALLDEAVHHDA
+170 QAILVEAVHHDI
-182 DDNQQLDI
+182 DENQQLDI
-190 DELRSAAEVVVATED
+190 DELRSAAEVVVARED
-205 IKDRIEVSQPVVQA
+205 IQERIEVTQPVVEA
-219 IPDLPVVPVEPEME
+219 IPDLPVVPIEPEIE
-233 NVLDLDNMANEAK
+233 NVLDLDTMAEEAK
-246 NLIQSGDAKGALAL
+246 NMIQSGDAKGALAL
-260 LKPHLKN
+260 LKPHLKT
-267 EASKHPESWLIAG
+267 EASKHAPSWLIAG

-286 DLQDHAISAI
+286 DLEDHAISAI

-310 YNLGSLK
+310 FNLGSLK
-317 QRKGLLQEASTCY
+317 QRKGMLREASTCY

-340 IKAAQKWAPL
+340 VKAAEKWAPL
-350 AMELKD
+350 AMEIKD
-356 PEAYLSAATIII
+356 PQAYLSAATIIV
-368 AADSENP
+368 ASNP
-375 VRLELATTLIELAE
+375 ESPLRMELATTLVELAE
-389 GESRVLESQAGIP
+389 GESRVLESQSGLP

-415 LELLGQGDTKLHA
+415 LDLIGDGETELHA

-440 VKIWKGLIQSER
+440 VKIWKGLIQINR
-452 NDPETWRGLSKALY
+452 NDSEIWRGLAKALY

-472 TAEKCSIK
+472 TAEKCRIK
-480 AKEIE
+480 ANEIE
-485 EELGKNTDSVTV
+485 AITANKSNMIE
-497 PDTSSTIS
+497 
-505 SPNNLPETGSMEISQ
+505 
-520 GVQVESQ
+520 ESQ
-527 PAEELSQEQMMS
+527 TIQSPQLEQMSTPQNENEELSKSVSAVSQEEMMS
-539 ANELLSRPQIAQ
+539 ANQLLARPQPA
-551 PEPETI
+551 EPVQEPVT
-557 PNPQV
+557 NPQV

-578 EEFRNPESNAVANQD
+578 EEFRNPSSNSVANQD

-619 LPSFA
+619 LPSFS

-648 ACVESYHQAMLIKP
+648 ACVESYHQAMLIRP

-672 MGTAYAEMERYQDS
+672 MGTAYAEMERYQDA

-700 EEIKRTKDQIR
+700 DEIKRTKDQIR
-711 RCNILIKEQNKK
+711 RCNILIKEQKK
-723 KR
+723 KNR

>member
-1 MDQFIEDE
+1 MEQHTYN
-9 LESNNDEVVNQVD
+9 ESEHDNDDVSAQVE

-27 GEEASRSGDS
+27 GEESSRAGDS
-37 KTALAAFNKAIS
+37 KSALASFNKAIS

-99 ERIGDQVGAYSMALK
+99 ERIGDETGAYNMALK
-114 ALDFY
+114 ALEFY
-119 PGHPTIMEVKNRCQ
+119 PGHPSILDVKNRCQ
-133 GSASTKPLES
+133 GSISSKPIES
-143 MQPVEQIDSFDQ
+143 MQQVEQIEQYDQ
-155 QDVDTVVQ
+155 GDVEKVVE
-163 ETGLSDV
+163 ETGFTDV
-170 NALLDEAVHHDA
+170 KAILDEAVNHDV

-190 DELRSAAEVVVATED
+190 DELRSAAEVVMATEE
-205 IKDRIEVSQPVVQA
+205 IQERIEVSQPVVQA
-219 IPDLPVVPVEPEME
+219 IPDLPVVPIEPEIE
-233 NVLDLDNMANEAK
+233 NILDLDAMAEEAK
-246 NLIQSGDAKGALAL
+246 NMIQSGDPKGALAL
-260 LKPHLKN
+260 LKPHLKT
-267 EASKHPESWLIAG
+267 EASKHPQSWLIAG

-286 DLQDHAISAI
+286 DLEDHAISAI

-317 QRKGLLQEASTCY
+317 QRKGLLSEASTCY

-340 IKAAQKWAPL
+340 VKAAEKWAPI

-356 PEAYLSAATIII
+356 PQAYLSAATIIV
-368 AADSENP
+368 ASNP
-375 VRLELATTLIELAE
+375 ESPLRMELATTLIELAE
-389 GESRVLESQAGIP
+389 GESRVLESQSGLP

-415 LELLGQGDTKLHA
+415 LDLMGEGETKLHA
-428 RAHTMANNHMES
+428 RAHSMANNHMES
-440 VKIWKGLIQSER
+440 VKIWKGLIQINR
-452 NDPETWRGLSKALY
+452 NEPEIWRGLAKALY
-466 AAGDNN
+466 AAGDST

-485 EELGKNTDSVTV
+485 ESVSKPPTTATELTSNETIPQDFAAQSEE
-497 PDTSSTIS
+497 DTAPVSH
-505 SPNNLPETGSMEISQ
+505 
-520 GVQVESQ
+520 
-527 PAEELSQEQMMS
+527 EEMMS
-539 ANELLSRPQIAQ
+539 ANQLLARPQPEVPT
-551 PEPETI
+551 PEPT

-571 QSNSLVQ
+571 QNNSLVQ
-578 EEFRNPESNAVANQD
+578 EEFRNPSSNSVANQD

-619 LPSFA
+619 LPSFS

-672 MGTAYAEMERYQDS
+672 MGTAYAEMERYQDA

-700 EEIKRTKDQIR
+700 DEIKRTKDQIR
-711 RCNILIKEQNKK
+711 RCNILIKEQKK
-723 KR
+723 KNR

>member
-1 MDQFIEDE
+1 
-9 LESNNDEVVNQVD
+9 
-22 SLLIS
+22 
-27 GEEASRSGDS
+27 
-37 KTALAAFNKAIS
+37 
-49 LDPSSDMAWFNRG
+49 
-62 VLLEAQQDA
+62 
-71 RGARQA
+71 
-77 FQICLDVNPNHAP
+77 
-90 ATANLCILL
+90 
-99 ERIGDQVGAYSMALK
+99 MALK
-114 ALDFY
+114 ALEFY
-119 PGHPTIMEVKNRCQ
+119 PGHPSIVDVKNRCQ
-133 GSASTKPLES
+133 DSMSTKPIES
-143 MQPVEQIDSFDQ
+143 MQQIEQIEQYSQ
-155 QDVDTVVQ
+155 EDVEKVVE
-163 ETGLSDV
+163 ETGFTNV
-170 NALLDEAVHHDA
+170 KAILDEAVHHDV

-190 DELRSAAEVVVATED
+190 DELRSAAEVVMATED
-205 IKDRIEVSQPVVQA
+205 IQERIEVSQPVVQA
-219 IPDLPVVPVEPEME
+219 IPDLPVVPIEPEIE
-233 NVLDLDNMANEAK
+233 NVLDLDAMAEKAK
-246 NLIQSGDAKGALAL
+246 NMIQTGNPKEALAL
-260 LKPHLKN
+260 LKPHLKT
-267 EASKHPESWLIAG
+267 EASKHPQSWLIAG

-286 DLQDHAISAI
+286 DLEDHAISAI

-317 QRKGLLQEASTCY
+317 QRKGLLSEASTCY

-340 IKAAQKWAPL
+340 IKAAEKWAPI

-356 PEAYLSAATIII
+356 PQAYLSAATIIV
-368 AADSENP
+368 ASNP
-375 VRLELATTLIELAE
+375 ESPLRMELATTLIELAE
-389 GESRVLESQAGIP
+389 GESRVLESQSGLP

-415 LELLGQGDTKLHA
+415 LDLMGQGETELHA
-428 RAHTMANNHMES
+428 RAHSMANNHMES
-440 VKIWKGLIQSER
+440 VKIWKSLIQINR
-452 NDPETWRGLSKALY
+452 NAPEIWRGLAKALY
-466 AAGDNN
+466 AAGDST

-485 EELGKNTDSVTV
+485 ESVSKPATVATELTTNETTQQDFTPQSIENSV
-497 PDTSSTIS
+497 PI
-505 SPNNLPETGSMEISQ
+505 
-520 GVQVESQ
+520 
-527 PAEELSQEQMMS
+527 SQEQMMS
-539 ANELLSRPQIAQ
+539 ANQLLARPQPEVNI
-551 PEPETI
+551 PEPTI
-557 PNPQV
+557 TPQI

-571 QSNSLVQ
+571 QNNSLVQ
-578 EEFRNPESNAVANQD
+578 EEFRNPSSNSVANQD

-619 LPSFA
+619 LPSFS

-672 MGTAYAEMERYQDS
+672 MGTAYAEMERYQDA

-700 EEIKRTKDQIR
+700 DEIKRTKDQIR

-723 KR
+723 NR

>member
-143 MQPVEQIDSFDQ
+143 MQAVEQIDSFDQ

-485 EELGKNTDSVTV
+485 EELAKNTDSVTV

-520 GVQVESQ
+520 GVQVEPQ
-527 PAEELSQEQMMS
+527 PADELSQEQMMS

>member
-1 MDQFIEDE
+1 MEQHTFN
-9 LESNNDEVVNQVD
+9 ESEHDNDDVSAQVE

-27 GEEASRSGDS
+27 GEESSRAGDS
-37 KTALAAFNKAIS
+37 KSALASFNKAIS

-99 ERIGDQVGAYSMALK
+99 ERIGDETGAYNMALK
-114 ALDFY
+114 ALEFY
-119 PGHPTIMEVKNRCQ
+119 PGHPSLIDVKNRCQ
-133 GSASTKPLES
+133 GSISSKPIDS
-143 MQPVEQIDSFDQ
+143 MQQVEQIEQYDQ
-155 QDVDTVVQ
+155 GDVEKVVE
-163 ETGLSDV
+163 ETGFTDV
-170 NALLDEAVHHDA
+170 KAILDEAVHHDV

-190 DELRSAAEVVVATED
+190 DELRSAAEVVMATEE
-205 IKDRIEVSQPVVQA
+205 IQERIEVSQPVVQA
-219 IPDLPVVPVEPEME
+219 IPDLPVVPIEPEIE
-233 NVLDLDNMANEAK
+233 NILDLDAMAEEAK
-246 NLIQSGDAKGALAL
+246 NMIQSGDPKGALAL
-260 LKPHLKN
+260 LKPHLKT
-267 EASKHPESWLIAG
+267 EASKHPQSWLIAG

-286 DLQDHAISAI
+286 DLEDHAISAI

-317 QRKGLLQEASTCY
+317 QRKGLLSEASTCY

-340 IKAAQKWAPL
+340 VKAAEKWAPI

-356 PEAYLSAATIII
+356 PQAYLSAATIIV
-368 AADSENP
+368 ASNP
-375 VRLELATTLIELAE
+375 ESPLRIELATTLIELAE
-389 GESRVLESQAGIP
+389 GESRVLESQSGLP

-415 LELLGQGDTKLHA
+415 LDLIGEGETELHA
-428 RAHTMANNHMES
+428 RAHSMANNHMES
-440 VKIWKGLIQSER
+440 VKIWKGLIQINR
-452 NDPETWRGLSKALY
+452 NEPEIWRGLAKALY
-466 AAGDNN
+466 AAGDSS

-485 EELGKNTDSVTV
+485 ESVSKPPTTATELTSNETIPQDFAAQ
-497 PDTSSTIS
+497 PEEDTAPVSH
-505 SPNNLPETGSMEISQ
+505 
-520 GVQVESQ
+520 
-527 PAEELSQEQMMS
+527 EEMMS
-539 ANELLSRPQIAQ
+539 ANQLLARPQPEVPT
-551 PEPETI
+551 PEPS

-571 QSNSLVQ
+571 QNNSLVQ
-578 EEFRNPESNAVANQD
+578 EEFRNPSSNSVANQD

-619 LPSFA
+619 LPSFS

-672 MGTAYAEMERYQDS
+672 MGTAYAEMERYQDA

-700 EEIKRTKDQIR
+700 DEIKRTKDQIR
-711 RCNILIKEQNKK
+711 RCNILIKEQKK
-723 KR
+723 KNR